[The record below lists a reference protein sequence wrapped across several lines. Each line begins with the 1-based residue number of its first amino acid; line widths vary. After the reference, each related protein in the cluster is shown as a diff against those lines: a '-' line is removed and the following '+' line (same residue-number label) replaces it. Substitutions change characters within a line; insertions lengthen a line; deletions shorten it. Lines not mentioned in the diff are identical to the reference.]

1 MSANTQQTR
10 FLSTLQVHEK
20 KPRFIAGAFS
30 GSHVGSGEPI
40 KLALGDSEAVVN
52 PTPPIRPT
60 RELES
65 PQELPLY
72 PATHRIARYATHC
85 SHFLDRQPLLIGIH
99 TCLQT

>member
-1 MSANTQQTR
+1 M
-10 FLSTLQVHEK
+10 
-20 KPRFIAGAFS
+20 PRLIAGAFL

-52 PTPPIRPT
+52 PTPPVRPT

-72 PATHRIARYATHC
+72 PAAHRIARHATPR
-85 SHFLDRQPLLIGIH
+85 SNFLDRVPLLIGIH